1 MRNVSLCLLLLL
13 TTTTPLH
20 AEELSIPEPPGELLT
35 AQIESL
41 QAQLAQSEQQRTSL
55 LQEAEERGSAQ
66 INRLRQDNQRL
77 KLQIKQLQASQPQP
91 LPQPQS
97 WLSEQQRWFTVGA
110 GVTLASL
117 LIGRLSAGRSRRRSE
132 WI

>member
-20 AEELSIPEPPGELLT
+20 AEELPVPETSGELLT
-35 AQIESL
+35 AQIENL

-91 LPQPQS
+91 QPQPQPL
-97 WLSEQQRWFTVGA
+97 LSEQQRWFAVGA

-117 LIGRLSAGRSRRRSE
+117 LIGRLSAGRSRRCSE